1 MIAFDSLVDMIIRE
15 GLLKKYNLK
24 KIGVFGS
31 ILHSDN
37 PNDIDLYVEEFNDYN
52 DLIGFKNEIENRTG
66 KEVDIVIEKYA
77 SPIIVF
83 RAKKEL
89 KYVA

>member
-1 MIAFDSLVDMIIRE
+1 MITLSQLTDIIISND
-15 GLLKKYNLK
+15 LLSKYHLD

-37 PNDIDLYVEEFNDYN
+37 PNDIDLFVEDFRDFN
-52 DLIGFKNEIENRTG
+52 DLIGLKNEIELKTG
-66 KEVDIVIEKYA
+66 MPVDIVIEKYA
-77 SPIIVF
+77 SPIIIY

>member
-1 MIAFDSLVDMIIRE
+1 MIAFDTLAELILKD

-31 ILHSDN
+31 ILHSEN
-37 PNDIDLYVEEFNDYN
+37 PNDIDLYVEDFNDYN
-52 DLIGFKNEIENRTG
+52 DLIGFKNEIESKTG
-66 KEVDIVIEKYA
+66 KSVDIVIEKYA

>member
-1 MIAFDSLVDMIIRE
+1 LT
-15 GLLKKYNLK
+15 KYHLD

-37 PNDIDLYVEEFNDYN
+37 PNDIDLFIENFRDYS
-52 DLIGFKNEIENRTG
+52 DLIGLKNEIETKTG
-66 KEVDIVIEKYA
+66 KSVDVVIEKYA
-77 SPIIVF
+77 SPIIVY

>member
-1 MIAFDSLVDMIIRE
+1 MISLNQLIELILSN
-15 GLLKKYNLK
+15 GLLTKYHLD

-37 PNDIDLYVEEFNDYN
+37 PNDIDLFIENFRDYS
-52 DLIGFKNEIENRTG
+52 DLIGLKNEIETKTG
-66 KEVDIVIEKYA
+66 KSVDVVIEKYA
-77 SPIIVF
+77 SPIIVY

>member
-1 MIAFDSLVDMIIRE
+1 MTLGQLIELIVSN
-15 GLLKKYNLK
+15 GLLAKYHLDR
-24 KIGVFGS
+24 IGIFGS

-37 PNDIDLYVEEFNDYN
+37 PNDIDLYVEKFRDYN
-52 DLIGFKNEIENRTG
+52 DLIGLKNEIELKTG
-66 KEVDIVIEKYA
+66 KSVDVVIEKYA
-77 SPIIVF
+77 SPIIVY

>member
-1 MIAFDSLVDMIIRE
+1 MISLSQLIEMIYSNKM
-15 GLLKKYNLK
+15 LDKYNLS
-24 KIGVFGS
+24 KIGIFGS

-37 PNDIDLYVEEFNDYN
+37 PNDIDLYIEEFNDYH
-52 DLIGFKNEIENRTG
+52 DLIGLKEEIESRTG
-66 KEVDIVIEKYA
+66 KSVDIVIEKYA
-77 SPIIVF
+77 SPIIVY

>member
-1 MIAFDSLVDMIIRE
+1 MIAFDTLAELIQNE
-15 GLLKKYNLK
+15 GLLQKYNLK
-24 KIGVFGS
+24 KVGVFGS
-31 ILHSDN
+31 ILHSEN
-37 PNDIDLYVEEFNDYN
+37 PNDIDLYIEDFNDYN
-52 DLIGFKNEIENRTG
+52 DLVGFKNEIEIRTG
-66 KEVDIVIEKYA
+66 KTVDIVIEKYA

>member
-1 MIAFDSLVDMIIRE
+1 MIVFDSLVELIMRD
-15 GLLKKYNLK
+15 GLLKKYNLS

-52 DLIGFKNEIENRTG
+52 DLIGFKNEIELKTG
-66 KEVDIVIEKYA
+66 KSVDIVIEKYA

>member
-1 MIAFDSLVDMIIRE
+1 MIAFDTLTELILKN
-15 GLLKKYNLK
+15 GLLKKYNLN
-24 KIGVFGS
+24 KIGIFGS
-31 ILHSDN
+31 ILHSEN
-37 PNDIDLYVEEFNDYN
+37 PNDIDLYVEEFNDYS
-52 DLIGFKNEIENRTG
+52 DLIGLKNEIESRTG
-66 KEVDIVIEKYA
+66 KSVDIVIERYA